1 MESFSARC
9 LHTYQLPRRRSQQKS
24 EETTRGYAPEDVL
37 FVGQSQPA
45 HNYDVWQR
53 RGTMAAPIAMADDVQ
68 SSGTARRKH
77 KKESLPRPKIF
88 KKTNAKFHNNVSKPP
103 FGSEASEAV
112 KFNQMLVK
120 PNKKW
125 YEQLPVGD
133 STTVPDNPPELVSAK
148 RKLAEALFEHDKEL
162 YKKHGESRARASD
175 MRWVRTVLSKG
186 VLADK
191 VAAHTL
197 LIQESP
203 LHNLASV
210 DALLA
215 MVTPKGKKECLL
227 AMDALRDLFL
237 SDLLVPDKKLK
248 AFCQRPLASLNGSG
262 PVESRTLLLWH
273 FEDLLK
279 QRYATFLQSV
289 ETVSFDQVEKLKL
302 RAVTCMFHML
312 TYHPE
317 KELFLLER
325 LINKLGDRMH
335 SVASRVAHYLTQ
347 LTNHHPRMK
356 GAVLTEV
363 DRFVY
368 RPNVAPKAQYYALC
382 FLSQLLLSDNDVMLA
397 RSLVSFYFT
406 FFKKCVQRSKVA
418 DARTMK
424 VLLTGVNRAFPYARA
439 SDAEGL
445 PDDQVNLM
453 FRLVHLTDFNI
464 AVQALTLLFQ
474 ILDAKSSLSD
484 RFYGALYRKAL
495 DPALEHSSHQTMFL
509 NLLYKSLKRDTEN
522 NRVKAFLKRL
532 LQACLYRSPHLACGI
547 LFLVSEVLKLRP
559 TLLDARTFDDS
570 HNEAPECAVQMDD
583 NESDGEHY
591 DDAPDD
597 SDNEDATDAA
607 KSARSD
613 RSGSRTG
620 TTSEKQSTGSWVHTK
635 LTTVDESGSM
645 TVERR
650 RRTGYDPL
658 ARNPLYCGA
667 EFCPAWE
674 LRHLS
679 RHHHPSVALFAE
691 RILRGQPVAYPGDP
705 LQDFTLSR
713 FLDRFVYRN
722 PKATGANEPIMEDQ
736 AASVFGKRRQY
747 VPKGVRKMDVLSRQY
762 QQQVE
767 ANIPPEETF
776 LYRYFKQERERRK
789 AEKVGD
795 EDKKKKKKEADEE
808 ELASDAESVASDD
821 VGRVLDMFEPGVDG
835 ELDFASAFS
844 GSKKRKKG
852 RAESDDSDDEESDE
866 DDDLEGLEDD
876 EEYQE
881 ALKGLPLG
889 KGGSEIQEEDIEFSD
904 DDDEFSTGGKRP
916 LKELPNRGKVKSKG
930 FDLSKLV
937 ASAEEFS
944 HLLEEN
950 AGGVDTTTSQ
960 AVSNK
965 DKASAKQLRW
975 ERDRDAWVRGEDWR
989 SRKRKPG
996 TGSVLRRGKM
1006 AGKRQKRR

>member
-1 MESFSARC
+1 
-9 LHTYQLPRRRSQQKS
+9 K
-24 EETTRGYAPEDVL
+24 V
-37 FVGQSQPA
+37 
-45 HNYDVWQR
+45 
-53 RGTMAAPIAMADDVQ
+53 
-68 SSGTARRKH
+68 
-77 KKESLPRPKIF
+77 F
-88 KKTNAKFHNNVSKPP
+88 KKTSSKLRNDASKPSKP
-103 FGSEASEAV
+103 SKTTIDDEAPETI
-112 KFNQMLVK
+112 KFIQMLVK

-125 YEQLPVGD
+125 YEQLPEDD
-133 STTVPDNPPELVSAK
+133 SAPVLDNPAELVSAK
-148 RKLAEALFEHDKEL
+148 RKLAENLFEHDKTL
-162 YKKHGESRARASD
+162 YKKQTESRSRASE
-175 MRWVRTVLSKG
+175 MRWVRTVLAKG

-203 LHNLASV
+203 VHNLASL
-210 DALLA
+210 DALVA

-237 SDLLVPDKKLK
+237 SDLLVPDKKLIP
-248 AFCQRPLASLNGSG
+248 FCQRPLASLSGSG
-262 PVESRTLLLWH
+262 VVESRQLLLWL

-279 QRYATFLQSV
+279 QRYASYLQSL
-289 ETVSFDQVEKLKL
+289 ETASFDQVEKLKL
-302 RAVTCMFHML
+302 RSVTCMFHML

-317 KELFLLER
+317 REVLLLER
-325 LINKLGDRMH
+325 LINKLGDRTNA
-335 SVASRVAHYLTQ
+335 VASRVSHHLTQ
-347 LTNHHPRMK
+347 LTNHHPLMK
-356 GAVLTEV
+356 PKMLTEV
-363 DRFVY
+363 ERFIY
-368 RPNVAPKAQYYALC
+368 RPNVAPRAQYYALC
-382 FLSQLLLSDNDVMLA
+382 FLSQLLLSDDEVSLA

-424 VLLTGVNRAFPYARA
+424 VLLTGVNRAFPYARTA
-439 SDAEGL
+439 DAEGL
-445 PDDQVNLM
+445 PEDQVSLM

-495 DPALEHSSHQTMFL
+495 DPALEHSTHQTMFL

-559 TLLDARTFDDS
+559 ALLETRTFDDAAAADK
-570 HNEAPECAVQMDD
+570 APELLQQEQLACQDD
-583 NESDGEHY
+583 DDSDGEHY
-591 DDAPDD
+591 VDAPDD
-597 SDNEDATDAA
+597 SDEERETVASDPQLLDLTSRQSDAA
-607 KSARSD
+607 
-613 RSGSRTG
+613 SG
-620 TTSEKQSTGSWVHTK
+620 KQSVASWVHTK
-635 LTTVDESGSM
+635 STTVDESGAM
-645 TVERR
+645 TTTQR

-667 EFCPAWE
+667 EGCPAWE

-722 PKATGANEPIMEDQ
+722 PKAPGAGDPKTEDL
-736 AASVFGKRRQY
+736 ASNVFGKRRQY
-747 VPKGVRKMDVLSRQY
+747 TPIGVRKMDVLSRQY

-776 LYRYFKQERERRK
+776 LFRYFKQERDRRK
-789 AEKVGD
+789 AEKNVV
-795 EDKKKKKKEADEE
+795 EEKKKKKVDDDE
-808 ELASDAESVASDD
+808 LGSDVESVASDD
-821 VGRVLDMFEPGVDG
+821 VERVLDLFEPGVDG

-844 GSKKRKKG
+844 GGSKKRKKG
-852 RAESDDSDDEESDE
+852 HAESDESGEEEESDDE
-866 DDDLEGLEDD
+866 DDLEGLEDD

-881 ALKGLPLG
+881 ALKGLPVG
-889 KGGSEIQEEDIEFSD
+889 KNGSAIREEDIEFSD
-904 DDDEFSTGGKRP
+904 DDDDFGAESRP
-916 LKELPNRGKVKSKG
+916 SKQKPAKAKSKG
-930 FDLSKLV
+930 FDLSNLV

-944 HLLEEN
+944 HLLEDT

-960 AVSNK
+960 AVSNR
-965 DKASAKQLRW
+965 DKASAKQLKW
-975 ERDRDAWVRGEDWR
+975 ERDRDAWIRGQDWR
-989 SRKRKPG
+989 SRKRKF
-996 TGSVLRRGKM
+996 GSGKHGKM
-1006 AGKRQKRR
+1006 PGKRQKRR

>member
-1 MESFSARC
+1 MAGDVRSGDAG
-9 LHTYQLPRRRSQQKS
+9 PRKRQ
-24 EETTRGYAPEDVL
+24 
-37 FVGQSQPA
+37 
-45 HNYDVWQR
+45 
-53 RGTMAAPIAMADDVQ
+53 
-68 SSGTARRKH
+68 
-77 KKESLPRPKIF
+77 KESLPRPKIF
-88 KKTNAKFHNNVSKPP
+88 KKTNAKFHNNGPKPA
-103 FGSEASEAV
+103 FAGETSDTV

-125 YEQLPVGD
+125 YEQLPEEGSAVA
-133 STTVPDNPPELVSAK
+133 VADNPPELVTAK

-162 YKKHGESRARASD
+162 YKKHSESRARASD
-175 MRWVRTVLSKG
+175 MRWVRTVLAKG
-186 VLADK
+186 ALADK

-203 LHNLASV
+203 LHNLASL

-248 AFCQRPLASLNGSG
+248 SFCQRPLASLSGSG
-262 PVESRTLLLWH
+262 LVESRTLLLWYL
-273 FEDLLK
+273 EDLLK

-317 KELFLLER
+317 RELFLLER
-325 LINKLGDRMH
+325 LINKLGDRTH
-335 SVASRVAHYLTQ
+335 AVASRVAHHLTQ

-382 FLSQLLLSDNDVMLA
+382 FLSQLLLSDNDVSLA

-445 PDDQVNLM
+445 PDDQTNLM

-547 LFLVSEVLKLRP
+547 LFLVSEVVKLRP

-570 HNEAPECAVQMDD
+570 PKDEAPEHAVEMDD

-597 SDNEDATDAA
+597 SDEGESSGAI
-607 KSARSD
+607 KPS
-613 RSGSRTG
+613 RSGSSGNPTG
-620 TTSEKQSTGSWVHTK
+620 TTGEKQSAASWVHTK
-635 LTTVDESGSM
+635 LTTVDESGTP

-679 RHHHPSVALFAE
+679 RHYHPSVALFAE

-722 PKATGANEPIMEDQ
+722 PKAPGAHEPVMEDQ

-747 VPKGVRKMDVLSRQY
+747 TPKGVRKMDVLSRQY

-789 AEKVGD
+789 ADKDKD
-795 EDKKKKKKEADEE
+795 EEKKKKKKDANDD

-821 VGRVLDMFEPGVDG
+821 VDRVLDMFEPGVDG

-852 RAESDDSDDEESDE
+852 KAESDDSGDEDSDDDDE
-866 DDDLEGLEDD
+866 DDLEGLEDD

-881 ALKGLPLG
+881 ALKGLPVG

-904 DDDEFSTGGKRP
+904 EDDEFSTGGKRP
-916 LKELPNRGKVKSKG
+916 SRETPGKGKVKSKG

-989 SRKRKPG
+989 SRKRKHG
-996 TGSVLRRGKM
+996 AGSAPRRGKM

>member
-1 MESFSARC
+1 MAGDVRSDNATRKKR
-9 LHTYQLPRRRSQQKS
+9 QKDALPIHKVFEKTSNKLRSD
-24 EETTRGYAPEDVL
+24 A
-37 FVGQSQPA
+37 
-45 HNYDVWQR
+45 
-53 RGTMAAPIAMADDVQ
+53 
-68 SSGTARRKH
+68 
-77 KKESLPRPKIF
+77 
-88 KKTNAKFHNNVSKPP
+88 SKPTVADEV
-103 FGSEASEAV
+103 SEAI

-125 YEQLPVGD
+125 YEQLPEDDCAPVL
-133 STTVPDNPPELVSAK
+133 DNPPELVSAK
-148 RKLAEALFEHDKEL
+148 RKLAENLFEHDKAL
-162 YKKHGESRARASD
+162 YKKQTESRSRASE
-175 MRWVRTVLSKG
+175 MRWVKTVLAKG

-203 LHNLASV
+203 VHNLASL
-210 DALLA
+210 DALVA

-237 SDLLVPDKKLK
+237 SDLLVPDKKLIP
-248 AFCQRPLASLNGSG
+248 FSQRPLAGLSGSG
-262 PVESRTLLLWH
+262 VVESRTLLLWH

-279 QRYATFLQSV
+279 QRYASFLQSL
-289 ETVSFDQVEKLKL
+289 ETASFDQVEKLKL

-317 KELFLLER
+317 LEVLLLER
-325 LINKLGDRMH
+325 LINKLGDRTNA
-335 SVASRVAHYLTQ
+335 VASRVSHHLTQ
-347 LTNHHPRMK
+347 LTNHHPLMK
-356 GAVLTEV
+356 PKMLTEV
-363 DRFVY
+363 ERFVY

-382 FLSQLLLSDNDVMLA
+382 FLSQLLLSDDEVSLA

-424 VLLTGVNRAFPYARA
+424 VLLTGVNRAFPYARTA
-439 SDAEGL
+439 DAEGL
-445 PDDQVNLM
+445 PEDQVNLM

-495 DPALEHSSHQTMFL
+495 DPALEHSTHQTMFL

-559 TLLDARTFDDS
+559 VLLETQTFDDAAAAD
-570 HNEAPECAVQMDD
+570 EAPKLEQERLVCQDD
-583 NESDGEHY
+583 NDSDGEHY

-597 SDNEDATDAA
+597 SDEEKEPVAA
-607 KSARSD
+607 NLQLSD
-613 RSGSRTG
+613 STSRQRG
-620 TTSEKQSTGSWVHTK
+620 AANRKQSVASWVHTK
-635 LTTVDESGSM
+635 LTVVDESGAM
-645 TVERR
+645 TTAQR

-667 EFCPAWE
+667 EGCPAWE

-691 RILRGQPVAYPGDP
+691 RILRGQAVAYPGDP

-722 PKATGANEPIMEDQ
+722 PKATGAVEPRIEDL
-736 AASVFGKRRQY
+736 ASNIFGKRRQY
-747 VPKGVRKMDVLSRQY
+747 MPTGVRKMDVLSRQY

-776 LYRYFKQERERRK
+776 LYRYFKQERDRRK
-789 AEKVGD
+789 AEKNDV
-795 EDKKKKKKEADEE
+795 EEKKKKKKADDDEE
-808 ELASDAESVASDD
+808 LGSDVESVASDD
-821 VGRVLDMFEPGVDG
+821 VAEVLDMFEPGVDG

-844 GSKKRKKG
+844 GGSKKRRKG
-852 RAESDDSDDEESDE
+852 RAESDDSGEEEGSDD

-881 ALKGLPLG
+881 ALKGLPLDKRG
-889 KGGSEIQEEDIEFSD
+889 AAIREEDIEFSD
-904 DDDEFSTGGKRP
+904 EDDDFGTESKPSKQKPAKGKA
-916 LKELPNRGKVKSKG
+916 KS
-930 FDLSKLV
+930 FDLSNLV

-944 HLLEEN
+944 HLLEDT

-960 AVSNK
+960 AVSNR
-965 DKASAKQLRW
+965 DKASVKQLKW
-975 ERDRDAWVRGEDWR
+975 ERDRDAWIRGQDWR
-989 SRKRKPG
+989 SRKRKFAG
-996 TGSVLRRGKM
+996 GKRGKM
-1006 AGKRQKRR
+1006 PGKRQKRR

>member
-1 MESFSARC
+1 
-9 LHTYQLPRRRSQQKS
+9 
-24 EETTRGYAPEDVL
+24 
-37 FVGQSQPA
+37 
-45 HNYDVWQR
+45 
-53 RGTMAAPIAMADDVQ
+53 MAAPIKMAGDVR
-68 SSGTARRKH
+68 SGDAGHRKRQ
-77 KKESLPRPKIF
+77 KESLPRPKIF
-88 KKTNAKFHNNVSKPP
+88 KKKTNAKFHNNGPKPA
-103 FGSEASEAV
+103 FAGETSDTV
-112 KFNQMLVK
+112 RFNQMLVK

-125 YEQLPVGD
+125 YEQLPEEGSAVA
-133 STTVPDNPPELVSAK
+133 VADNPPELVSAK
-148 RKLAEALFEHDKEL
+148 RKLAEALFEHDREL
-162 YKKHGESRARASD
+162 YKKHSESRARASD
-175 MRWVRTVLSKG
+175 MRWVRTVLAKG
-186 VLADK
+186 ALADK

-203 LHNLASV
+203 LHNLASL

-248 AFCQRPLASLNGSG
+248 SFCQRPLASLSGSG
-262 PVESRTLLLWH
+262 LVESRTLLLWYL
-273 FEDLLK
+273 EDLLK

-317 KELFLLER
+317 RELFLLER
-325 LINKLGDRMH
+325 LINK
-335 SVASRVAHYLTQ
+335 ASSSCQ
-347 LTNHHPRMK
+347 
-356 GAVLTEV
+356 
-363 DRFVY
+363 
-368 RPNVAPKAQYYALC
+368 
-382 FLSQLLLSDNDVMLA
+382 DNDVSLA

-424 VLLTGVNRAFPYARA
+424 
-439 SDAEGL
+439 
-445 PDDQVNLM
+445 
-453 FRLVHLTDFNI
+453 
-464 AVQALTLLFQ
+464 VQALTLLFQ

-547 LFLVSEVLKLRP
+547 LFLVSEVVKLRP

-570 HNEAPECAVQMDD
+570 PKDEIPERAVQMDD
-583 NESDGEHY
+583 NDSDGEHY

-597 SDNEDATDAA
+597 SDEGESSGAIKPT
-607 KSARSD
+607 RSSS
-613 RSGSRTG
+613 SGDQTG
-620 TTSEKQSTGSWVHTK
+620 TTGEKQSAASWVHTK
-635 LTTVDESGSM
+635 LTTVDESGAP

-679 RHHHPSVALFAE
+679 RHYHPSVALFAE

-722 PKATGANEPIMEDQ
+722 PKAPGANEPVMEDQ

-747 VPKGVRKMDVLSRQY
+747 TPKGVRKMDVLSRQY

-789 AEKVGD
+789 ADKDKD
-795 EDKKKKKKEADEE
+795 EEKKKKKDANDD

-821 VGRVLDMFEPGVDG
+821 VDRVLDMFEPGVDG

-852 RAESDDSDDEESDE
+852 KAESDDSGDEDSDDDDE
-866 DDDLEGLEDD
+866 DDLEGLEDD

-881 ALKGLPLG
+881 ALKGLPVG

-904 DDDEFSTGGKRP
+904 EDDEFSTGGKRP
-916 LKELPNRGKVKSKG
+916 SREIPGKGKVKSKG

-989 SRKRKPG
+989 SRKRKLG
-996 TGSVLRRGKM
+996 AGSAPRRGKM